1 MRVLSPVL
9 AAIAVLALV
18 LVLGA
23 CQGDAEPRVVEKVVE
38 VIKEVEVEKVVE
50 KVVEKEVVK
59 EVEVEKVVEKE
70 VVKEVEAK
78 LSPAMALEAAR
89 YGGDLKVVA
98 QSSIKTLDCD
108 FTSAYVC
115 GAVHLHY
122 QEGLLAYDN
131 DFNPRPQLIEDWSVS
146 GDGLTYTFTLR
157 EGPTF
162 HGRGDHESR
171 PITSDDSIASFGRW
185 MKRHAAGK
193 SLSRVLAD
201 NGFNKVDNRV
211 FEINLKQPYGALVS
225 HLGMLRGATSSGPPK
240 SPRWSRP
247 KTSASTTTSVP
258 AHMSWKIGK

>member
-38 VIKEVEVEKVVE
+38 VVKEVEVEKVVEKEVVKEVEVE

-98 QSSIKTLDCD
+98 QSSIKSLDCD

-162 HGRGDHESR
+162 HGRGDHES
-171 PITSDDSIASFGRW
+171 P
-185 MKRHAAGK
+185 
-193 SLSRVLAD
+193 
-201 NGFNKVDNRV
+201 
-211 FEINLKQPYGALVS
+211 PYHVG
-225 HLGMLRGATSSGPPK
+225 
-240 SPRWSRP
+240 
-247 KTSASTTTSVP
+247 
-258 AHMSWKIGK
+258 